1 MLLDGKVVIVSGVGP
16 GLGREIAVAAARDGA
31 SVMMGARTEA
41 NLRAAADEIDPSGT
55 KVGYVVTDIT
65 DPEQVQRLADSA
77 RERFGKVDALV
88 NCAAFDAVFGGVV
101 DADFDE
107 WRKVLDTNL
116 IGSLQMTR
124 AVVPHLRDN
133 GGGAIVFIGSQRMFW
148 PPKGFFQTAY
158 QSSKAALVAA
168 VYHLAN
174 ELGPDRIRVNTV
186 VPTWM
191 WGPPV
196 EGYVKM
202 TAQSRGVPESEV
214 IAEITANMPLGEIP
228 TDGDVAEAAVFF
240 ASDRA
245 RMITAQTLM
254 VNAGEFPH

>member
-1 MLLDGKVVIVSGVGP
+1 MLLEGKVVVVSGVGP
-16 GLGREIAVAAARDGA
+16 GLGREIAAAATREGA

-41 NLRAAADEIDPSGT
+41 NLKAAADEIDSSGKT
-55 KVGYVVTDIT
+55 VGYEVTDIT
-65 DPEQVQRLADSA
+65 DAGQCKRLADTA
-77 RERFGKVDALV
+77 AKKFGKVDALV
-88 NCAAFDAVFGGVV
+88 NCAALDTVFGGVQE
-101 DADFDE
+101 ADFDE
-107 WRKVLDTNL
+107 WRKTFDTNVV
-116 IGSLQMTR
+116 GSLQMCN
-124 AVVPHLRDN
+124 AAIPHLKES
-133 GGGAIVFIGSQRMFW
+133 GGGAIVFIGSQGMFW

-158 QSSKAALVAA
+158 QSTKASLVAS
-168 VYHLAN
+168 VYHLAM
-174 ELGPDRIRVNTV
+174 ELGPDKIRVNTV

-202 TAQSRGVPESEV
+202 TADAQGIPEEQV
-214 IAEITANMPLGEIP
+214 IGGITANMPLGEIP
-228 TDGDVAEAAVFF
+228 TDGDVADAVVFF